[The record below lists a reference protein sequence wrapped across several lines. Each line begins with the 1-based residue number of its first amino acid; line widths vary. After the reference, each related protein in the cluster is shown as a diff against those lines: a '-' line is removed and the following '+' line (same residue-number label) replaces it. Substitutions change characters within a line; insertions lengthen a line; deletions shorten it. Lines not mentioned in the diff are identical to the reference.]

1 MKGPQNSRSWLFLKS
16 SVERSL
22 AIYEDVKESSTGP
35 NPPNG
40 QSSSSEIQY
49 NNCNVNVYNP
59 PAQPSFS
66 LMIPYGPPPSLPF
79 DHYYIS
85 EGSVSHIN
93 GVWPVFLLKLAKF
106 KAHWSN
112 FITCSRC
119 GQPPLYKSPIT
130 SPRWPFS

>member
-1 MKGPQNSRSWLFLKS
+1 MHERATEQQELAVSKILSGEKS
-16 SVERSL
+16 SYMC
-22 AIYEDVKESSTGP
+22 IYEDVKESSTGP

-79 DHYYIS
+79 DHYYNYS
-85 EGSVSHIN
+85 SKYLLP
-93 GVWPVFLLKLAKF
+93 PVPGDDLSAYQ
-106 KAHWSN
+106 N
-112 FITCSRC
+112 
-119 GQPPLYKSPIT
+119 
-130 SPRWPFS
+130 